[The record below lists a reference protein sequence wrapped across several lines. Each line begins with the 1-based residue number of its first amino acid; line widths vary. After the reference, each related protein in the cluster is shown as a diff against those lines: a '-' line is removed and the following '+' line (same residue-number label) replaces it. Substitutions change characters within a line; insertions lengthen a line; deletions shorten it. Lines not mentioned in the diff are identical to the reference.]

1 MIIKVVIS
9 LVAIIKL
16 TLITDGN
23 DIYNN
28 YHGNTSGSDY
38 VRINDADNG
47 TNKKKNFYKNDI
59 NDKCTIN
66 GSNSFRGDDGNNTGI
81 SSINSGKNYDNEN
94 DNNGNDNNDDSD
106 KIIILIIINHILK
119 NPE

>member
-1 MIIKVVIS
+1 MIVKVVIS
-9 LVAIIKL
+9 LVVIIKL

-47 TNKKKNFYKNDI
+47 TNKNKDFYKNY
-59 NDKCTIN
+59 NHDKCTIN
-66 GSNSFRGDDGNNTGI
+66 GSNNVKGDDGNNTGI
-81 SSINSGKNYDNEN
+81 SSINSRKNYDNEN

-106 KIIILIIINHILK
+106 KIIILIIIKSYIEE
-119 NPE
+119 P